1 MQAIEFTPEELEVLR
16 ELLEHSLR
24 EMNVEVLR
32 TDSHDFKAMLKHR
45 IGLIEQVATRL
56 SATPVTL

>member
-45 IGLIEQVATRL
+45 IELIEQVATKL